1 MVICQKEKLI
11 DQEYGRFQELVLDKK
26 IDINFPVVLTKFTP
40 LLALC
45 RYSKSSYLMRF
56 IKMFLARGDVNLA
69 ATTHCGHN
77 ALALLCRYYPH
88 GDLMRLIRLLIH
100 HGINCNVLDRN
111 HRPTYLLVC
120 EWYLCE
126 DLLDVARLLLKTVDS
141 VNPEAAGKS
150 LTLLRNRGLQH
161 ESEILLNLI
170 K

>member
-1 MVICQKEKLI
+1 
-11 DQEYGRFQELVLDKK
+11 
-26 IDINFPVVLTKFTP
+26 
-40 LLALC
+40 
-45 RYSKSSYLMRF
+45 
-56 IKMFLARGDVNLA
+56 
-69 ATTHCGHN
+69 
-77 ALALLCRYYPH
+77 
-88 GDLMRLIRLLIH
+88 MRLIRLLIH

-170 K
+170 KSLGLVDRDKPNEVIVFIVFTFLKSMTYFYLFLTIERKRAVATLWLSLG